1 MRAKAVGEEVIIIG
15 AGVVG
20 LGIGWQLASKGH
32 KVTILE
38 REAEI
43 AAARGGASGAAAG
56 MLAPTAEVRFEEE
69 RLLAFGQHS
78 RELYP
83 EFVAELQTAS
93 DMDVDYRDFGTLVV
107 GLDRDDVEA
116 LDHLLEYQHSLGLV
130 ASRLSGD
137 AAREL
142 EPALSPNVH
151 AAIHCPS
158 DHQVNP
164 RRLARAMA
172 EAFTRAGGILR
183 TAAPVKELLVEGG
196 IARGCLLQS
205 GEQLTADA
213 ILAAAGAWIRKLGGV
228 EKKHLPRIRPVR
240 GQMLSLEMMEDAPLC
255 NMVVRAPDAYLV
267 PRSDGSLVI
276 GATMEE
282 MGFDTKLTAGGVF
295 ELLRGAWEAMPGV
308 YDLSISEL
316 WTGFRPI
323 SLSNEPILGP
333 SPDIENLWF
342 ATGHGRN
349 GILLTPATAI
359 HMSEAMHT
367 GVIPEVLRPF
377 LGR

>member
-1 MRAKAVGEEVIIIG
+1 MRQKAIGEEVIIIG

-32 KVTILE
+32 AVTILE
-38 REAEI
+38 REDQI
-43 AAARGGASGAAAG
+43 AAANGGASGAAAG

-83 EFVAELQTAS
+83 EFVSELQSAS
-93 DMDVDYRDFGTLVV
+93 SVDVDYRDFGTLVV
-107 GLDRDDVEA
+107 GLDRDDAEA
-116 LDHLLEYQHSLGLV
+116 LEHLLEYQHSLGLV

-151 AAIHCPS
+151 TAIHCPS

-172 EAFTRAGGILR
+172 EAFTHEGGILR
-183 TAAPVKELLVEGG
+183 TSAPVDELLIEGG

-205 GEQLTADA
+205 GEELTADA
-213 ILAAAGAWIRKLGGV
+213 VLAAAGAWTRKLGGV
-228 EKKHLPRIRPVR
+228 AKKHLPRIRPVR
-240 GQMLSLEMMEDAPLC
+240 GQMLSLEMMEGAPLC
-255 NMVVRAPDAYLV
+255 DMVIRAPDAYIV
-267 PRSDGSLVI
+267 PRSDGELVI

-282 MGFDTKLTAGGVF
+282 MGFDTRLTAGGVF
-295 ELLRGAWEAMPGV
+295 ELLRGAWETMPGV

-349 GILLTPATAI
+349 GILLTPATAL
-359 HMSEAMHT
+359 HMAEAMHT
-367 GVIPEVLRPF
+367 GVVPEALLPF
-377 LGR
+377 LP